1 MSILQPI
8 VAAALVVACGFA
20 FAQKAAV
27 LGDLAAQDRVT
38 LGKDELTQLLPGA
51 KMRRYNA
58 QGSAQ
63 AWSNDSGGSF
73 VISSDNRGTQGVNST
88 ATGSWKI
95 SDDGRYCLT
104 IEWKRNPTED
114 WCRLIVKAG
123 GNYYVTR
130 SDKVETERVYLVE
143 ISR

>member
-1 MSILQPI
+1 MLARQPLI
-8 VAAALVVACGFA
+8 AAALVIACGAA
-20 FAQKAAV
+20 FAQKPAV
-27 LGDLAAQDRVT
+27 LGDLPAERVT
-38 LGKDELTQLLPGA
+38 LAKDELTQLLPGA
-51 KMRRYNA
+51 KMRRYTV
-58 QGSAQ
+58 QGNAQ
-63 AWSNDSGGSF
+63 AWSNDAGGSF
-73 VISSDNRGTQGVNST
+73 VISSDNRGTQGMNST
-88 ATGSWKI
+88 ANGIWKI

-123 GNYYVTR
+123 GSYYMSR